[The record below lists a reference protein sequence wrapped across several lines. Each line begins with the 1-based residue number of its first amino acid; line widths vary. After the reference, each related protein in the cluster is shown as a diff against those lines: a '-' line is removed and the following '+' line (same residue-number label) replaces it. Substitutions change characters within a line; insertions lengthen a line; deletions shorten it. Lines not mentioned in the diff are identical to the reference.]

1 LAQGIAQEACIFPAE
16 CACHKTIAHM
26 AVLTEAFLDEL
37 LQCSLC
43 HDRMHEPAS
52 LSCGHSFC
60 CRCLGQALQHRR
72 ECPMCRHPCYT
83 VVNPRPNV
91 VLMAILREAFPSQTS
106 PAPAPEDAQ
115 SKARLFPVFLSTSV
129 QLPDSTCNM
138 HLFEPRYRL
147 LSQMALDGGG
157 DFVMVWARGARGF
170 PLKVDP
176 SILVGS
182 TACIAH
188 IDDSHQSPDGRFY
201 LRCRGTIP
209 VRVQECWVEESSG
222 GLYMARCD
230 ALEESSLSP
239 EDHHEPADAVE
250 VPEDAPTSADPAV
263 TTDRLDSQA
272 PSASHTHVES
282 ICTTMQTLGL
292 SPSTPSELQVDV
304 ARFSWHA
311 AAAAAGPAGW
321 FAPDQLQ
328 LLLETRNTSHRL
340 AILSK
345 FYGEAVKKRWSLRHW
360 ASVGLSHWR
369 LFFVVAL
376 VAWGLS
382 DVGPLKALR

>member
-1 LAQGIAQEACIFPAE
+1 
-16 CACHKTIAHM
+16 
-26 AVLTEAFLDEL
+26 
-37 LQCSLC
+37 
-43 HDRMHEPAS
+43 
-52 LSCGHSFC
+52 
-60 CRCLGQALQHRR
+60 
-72 ECPMCRHPCYT
+72 MCRHPCYT
-83 VVNPRPNV
+83 VVKPRPNV
-91 VLMAILREAFPSQTS
+91 ALMAIMREVYPNQAR
-106 PAPAPEDAQ
+106 PAATGEELQ

-170 PLKVDP
+170 PLRVDP
-176 SILVGS
+176 SLLVGS
-182 TACIAH
+182 TACIVH

-201 LRCRGTIP
+201 LRCRGTEP
-209 VRVQECWVEESSG
+209 VRVQQCWVEESSG

-230 ALEESSLSP
+230 ALEDSSQS
-239 EDHHEPADAVE
+239 
-250 VPEDAPTSADPAV
+250 PEDAPRFEDATIAADRP
-263 TTDRLDSQA
+263 DSQE
-272 PSASHTHVES
+272 PSGDQTHVDS

-292 SPSTPSELQVDV
+292 GPSTASELQGDV

-340 AILSK
+340 AILSR
-345 FYGEAVKKRWSLRHW
+345 FYCEALNKRWSLRHW
-360 ASVGLSHWR
+360 ASLGLSHWR
-369 LFFVVAL
+369 VFFVVAL
-376 VAWGLS
+376 LAWGLS